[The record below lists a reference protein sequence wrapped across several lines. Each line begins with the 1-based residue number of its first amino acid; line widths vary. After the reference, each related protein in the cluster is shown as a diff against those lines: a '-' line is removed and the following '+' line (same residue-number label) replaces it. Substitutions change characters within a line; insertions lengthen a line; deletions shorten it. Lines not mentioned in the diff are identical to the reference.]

1 MSHYD
6 TLGLPRTASP
16 DEIVATVA
24 SLRAAVVLDHDTDR
38 FLMTEL
44 DEAEFVL
51 TEPTR
56 RAVYDASLPPDPVEV
71 EARRRRRLV
80 SAIIWSVPLAFALAL
95 VVWTVTGSA
104 LAGRLVLFGVLT
116 AVPLLALVA
125 ARR

>member
-6 TLGLPRTASP
+6 TLGLTRHASTE
-16 DEIVATVA
+16 EIVAAVA
-24 SLRAAVVLDHDTDR
+24 SLRAAVVLDHGTDR

-51 TEPTR
+51 GDPDR
-56 RAVYDASLPPDPVEV
+56 RAVYDRSLPADP
-71 EARRRRRLV
+71 AARRRRLV
-80 SAIIWSVPLAFALAL
+80 SAIIWSVPAAFALAL

-104 LAGRLVLFGVLT
+104 LAGRLALFGTLT
-116 AVPLLALVA
+116 FMPLIALVA

>member
-6 TLGLPRTASP
+6 TLGLSRTASP
-16 DEIVATVA
+16 DEIVAAVA

-51 TEPTR
+51 GDPQR
-56 RAVYDASLPPDPVEV
+56 RAVYDRTLAADPSVG
-71 EARRRRRLV
+71 RRRLV
-80 SAIIWSVPLAFALAL
+80 SAIIWSVPAAFIVAL

-104 LAGRLVLFGVLT
+104 LFGRLALFATLT